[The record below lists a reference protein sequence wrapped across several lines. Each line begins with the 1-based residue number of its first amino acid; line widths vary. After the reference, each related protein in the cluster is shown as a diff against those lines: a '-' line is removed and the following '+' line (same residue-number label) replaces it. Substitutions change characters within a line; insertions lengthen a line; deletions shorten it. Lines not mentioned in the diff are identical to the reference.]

1 MADPFIGNVMLVAF
15 DYAPR
20 FWQPCDGRLLAINQ
34 NAALFS
40 LLGTQYGGNGT
51 TNFALPDLRSRVPV
65 GGTGQGPGLNNVQ
78 IGERAGVES
87 VTVLAANIP
96 AHTHTLNGQSGTGT
110 TSAPGPGTV
119 LARTV
124 VDDGTGVVSYSST
137 APNTALSA
145 ASVGSNT
152 GGSTPIGIRNPYLGL
167 QYIICVSGIFP
178 SRN

>member
-1 MADPFIGNVMLVAF
+1 MSQNFIGNVMLVAF
-15 DYAPR
+15 PFAPKG
-20 FWQPCDGRLLAINQ
+20 WAACNGQLLPINQ
-34 NAALFS
+34 NQALFS

-51 TNFALPDLRSRVPV
+51 TTFALPDLRSRVPV
-65 GGTGQGPGLNNVQ
+65 GMGQGPGLANIQ
-78 IGERAGVES
+78 IGQTAGVES

-110 TSAPGPGTV
+110 TSVPGPGTV

-137 APNTALSA
+137 APNTALAA
-145 ASVGSNT
+145 ASISATT
-152 GGSTPIGIRNPYLGL
+152 GGSTPVGIRNPYLGL